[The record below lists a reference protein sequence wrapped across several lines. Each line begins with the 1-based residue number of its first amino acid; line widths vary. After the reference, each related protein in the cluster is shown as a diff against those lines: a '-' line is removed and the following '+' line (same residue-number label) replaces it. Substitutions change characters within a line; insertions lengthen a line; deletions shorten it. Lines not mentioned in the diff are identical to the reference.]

1 MIFAEGE
8 VKIGEN
14 LLRLSLG
21 EYSPM
26 FTEPFSNFQ
35 KWTTSTAE

>member
-26 FTEPFSNFQ
+26 FTEPEANNKLWF
-35 KWTTSTAE
+35 